1 MQAAKE
7 DLTYPRYAWIIY
19 SWYAENW
26 WTKDVAG
33 TVIDM
38 SCSDDELTNFLEK
51 ARPILIQQL
60 PVADDENAP
69 AIGGIVGSDCRLYAQ
84 QQYTETHSWF
94 SQK

>member
-7 DLTYPRYAWIIY
+7 DLTYPRYTWIIY

-26 WTKDVAG
+26 WTQDVAG
-33 TVIDM
+33 NNV

-69 AIGGIVGSDCRLYAQ
+69 AIGGIVSSDCRLCSTTIYRD
-84 QQYTETHSWF
+84 S
-94 SQK
+94 